1 VPKVSAAYVCQACG
15 ARTRQFFG
23 RCSACGGWNTLV
35 EQREA
40 PSDAR
45 RRRPVAAEPS
55 VAPGRPRR
63 SEPIETVGER
73 PLQRLAS
80 GYGELDRVLGGGLVP
95 GSLVLLGGDPGIG
108 KSTLLLQ
115 CARSMAGQRLVLYVS
130 AEESAQQVKLRWRR
144 LQNRDGGDGVPAG
157 RAARGGAVSARVAP
171 SAGAAGPQGLT
182 PGAPAAVGA
191 ADVATGASV
200 QAASGSGRPSS
211 SNRAQPMRPAPEDPA
226 GPRPSAL
233 ASPGS
238 RRPEASA
245 DSLNAIATD
254 ATATNGPQREAPG
267 RSGRAQAL
275 PSLSAASGPVG
286 EAWPRSLGDDPDPVP
301 PDGPEPAPQLQ
312 LLAETDLE
320 LVLQELEAL
329 RPAVAIIDSIQALHD
344 GELASAPGS
353 VAQVRECAAALARIA
368 KRQDTALVLVGHV
381 TKEGALAGPKVLEH
395 LVDAV
400 LTFEGDRFASHRL
413 LRAVK
418 NRFGATHELG
428 VFEMRDR
435 GLHEVANPSELFLG
449 GGEPS
454 SGTATIVACEG
465 TRPLLV
471 ELQALVSTTS
481 YASPRRTATGIAV
494 NRLHQIL
501 AVLEKHLGLPLSR
514 FDCYLAVAG
523 GLEVEEPAADL
534 GVAAA
539 VVASYRDLTL
549 PAGTALI
556 GELGLGGQLRPVGQL
571 ELRLQ
576 EAARLGFS
584 RAVVPRGGGL
594 GPIAAGLGLEL
605 REAGTVAEALVAA
618 LGVNPAEEG

>member
-1 VPKVSAAYVCQACG
+1 MAKPSTFFVCTSCG
-15 ARTRQFFG
+15 AQARQFFG
-23 RCSACGGWNTLV
+23 KCASCGSWNTLV
-35 EQREA
+35 EQKAA
-40 PSDAR
+40 PAADSR
-45 RRRPVAAEPS
+45 RRRPVAEAAAAEAV
-55 VAPGRPRR
+55 VAGQPRR
-63 SEPIETVGER
+63 SEPIQAVGER
-73 PLQRLAS
+73 ALQRLSS
-80 GYGELDRVLGGGLVP
+80 GYGEFDRVLGGGLVP
-95 GSLVLLGGDPGIG
+95 GSLVLVGGDPGIG

-115 CARSMAGQRLVLYVS
+115 SARAMAGRASVLYVS

-144 LQNRDGGDGVPAG
+144 LAEASPVEPEAG
-157 RAARGGAVSARVAP
+157 ELEAGESK
-171 SAGAAGPQGLT
+171 AGA
-182 PGAPAAVGA
+182 
-191 ADVATGASV
+191 DF
-200 QAASGSGRPSS
+200 
-211 SNRAQPMRPAPEDPA
+211 
-226 GPRPSAL
+226 
-233 ASPGS
+233 
-238 RRPEASA
+238 
-245 DSLNAIATD
+245 
-254 ATATNGPQREAPG
+254 
-267 RSGRAQAL
+267 
-275 PSLSAASGPVG
+275 
-286 EAWPRSLGDDPDPVP
+286 
-301 PDGPEPAPQLQ
+301 Q

-344 GELASAPGS
+344 AELGSAPGS
-353 VAQVRECAAALARIA
+353 VSQVRECAAALARIA
-368 KRQDTALVLVGHV
+368 KRQDTALLLVGHV

-435 GLHEVANPSELFLG
+435 GLAEVTNPSELFLG
-449 GGEPS
+449 GDEPS
-454 SGTATIVACEG
+454 AGTATIVACEG
-465 TRPLLV
+465 TRPLVV
-471 ELQALVSTTS
+471 EMQALVSTTS
-481 YASPRRTATGIAV
+481 YASPRRSATGIAV

-549 PAGTALI
+549 PPGTVLV

-576 EAARLGFS
+576 EAARLGFT
-584 RAVVPRGGGL
+584 RAVVPRGTGL
-594 GPIAAGLGLEL
+594 AKAAAGFGLQL
-605 REAGTVAEALVAA
+605 LEAGGVAEALVAA
-618 LGVNPAEEG
+618 LGVNPADDRG

>member
-1 VPKVSAAYVCQACG
+1 MGRASLYVCQTCG
-15 ARTRQFFG
+15 AQTRQFFG
-23 RCSACGGWNTLV
+23 RCSACGSWNSLV
-35 EQREA
+35 EQVVTA
-40 PSDAR
+40 SDTR
-45 RRRPVAAEPS
+45 RRRPVASTGAAAGAAAGAFG
-55 VAPGRPRR
+55 APLGAADLLQRPRR
-63 SEPIETVGER
+63 SESIHTVGER
-73 PLQRLAS
+73 PLQRLGS

-95 GSLVLLGGDPGIG
+95 GSLVLVGGDPGIG

-115 CARSMAGQRLVLYVS
+115 SAEAMAARHLVLYVS

-144 LQNRDGGDGVPAG
+144 L
-157 RAARGGAVSARVAP
+157 GGA
-171 SAGAAGPQGLT
+171 
-182 PGAPAAVGA
+182 
-191 ADVATGASV
+191 
-200 QAASGSGRPSS
+200 GS
-211 SNRAQPMRPAPEDPA
+211 
-226 GPRPSAL
+226 
-233 ASPGS
+233 
-238 RRPEASA
+238 
-245 DSLNAIATD
+245 
-254 ATATNGPQREAPG
+254 
-267 RSGRAQAL
+267 
-275 PSLSAASGPVG
+275 
-286 EAWPRSLGDDPDPVP
+286 
-301 PDGPEPAPQLQ
+301 QLQ

-320 LVLQELEAL
+320 LVLQELESL

-368 KRQDTALVLVGHV
+368 KRQDTALLLVGHV
-381 TKEGALAGPKVLEH
+381 TKEGTLAGPKVLEH

-435 GLHEVANPSELFLG
+435 GLVEVTNPSELFLG
-449 GGEPS
+449 SDEPS
-454 SGTATIVACEG
+454 AGTATIVACEG
-465 TRPLLV
+465 TRALVV

-481 YASPRRTATGIAV
+481 YASPRRTATGIGT

-534 GVAAA
+534 GVATA

-549 PAGTALI
+549 PPGTVLV

-576 EAARLGFS
+576 EAARLGFR
-584 RAVVPRGGGL
+584 RAVVPKGSGL
-594 GPIAAGLGLEL
+594 GPMAAGIDLQLL
-605 REAGTVAEALVAA
+605 EAGTVAEALVLA
-618 LGVNPAEEG
+618 LGVNPADDRA

>member
-1 VPKVSAAYVCQACG
+1 
-15 ARTRQFFG
+15 
-23 RCSACGGWNTLV
+23 LV
-35 EQREA
+35 EQKAA
-40 PSDAR
+40 PAADSR
-45 RRRPVAAEPS
+45 RRRPVAEVAAAEAV
-55 VAPGRPRR
+55 VAGQPRR
-63 SEPIETVGER
+63 SEPIQAVGER
-73 PLQRLAS
+73 ALQRLSS
-80 GYGELDRVLGGGLVP
+80 GYGEFDRVLGGGLVP
-95 GSLVLLGGDPGIG
+95 GSLVLVGGDPGIG

-115 CARSMAGQRLVLYVS
+115 SARAMAGRASVLYVS

-144 LQNRDGGDGVPAG
+144 LAEASPVEPEAG
-157 RAARGGAVSARVAP
+157 ELEAGESK
-171 SAGAAGPQGLT
+171 AGA
-182 PGAPAAVGA
+182 
-191 ADVATGASV
+191 DF
-200 QAASGSGRPSS
+200 
-211 SNRAQPMRPAPEDPA
+211 
-226 GPRPSAL
+226 
-233 ASPGS
+233 
-238 RRPEASA
+238 
-245 DSLNAIATD
+245 
-254 ATATNGPQREAPG
+254 
-267 RSGRAQAL
+267 
-275 PSLSAASGPVG
+275 
-286 EAWPRSLGDDPDPVP
+286 
-301 PDGPEPAPQLQ
+301 Q

-344 GELASAPGS
+344 AELGSAPGS
-353 VAQVRECAAALARIA
+353 VSQVRECAAALARIA
-368 KRQDTALVLVGHV
+368 KRQDTALLLVGHV

-435 GLHEVANPSELFLG
+435 GLAEVTNPSELFLG
-449 GGEPS
+449 GDEPS
-454 SGTATIVACEG
+454 AGTATIVACEG
-465 TRPLLV
+465 TRPLVV
-471 ELQALVSTTS
+471 EMQALVSTTS
-481 YASPRRTATGIAV
+481 YASPRRSATGIAV

-549 PAGTALI
+549 PPGTVLV

-576 EAARLGFS
+576 EAARLGFT
-584 RAVVPRGGGL
+584 RAVVPRGTGL
-594 GPIAAGLGLEL
+594 AKAAAGFGLQL
-605 REAGTVAEALVAA
+605 LEAGGVAEALVAA
-618 LGVNPAEEG
+618 LGVNPADDRG

>member
-1 VPKVSAAYVCQACG
+1 
-15 ARTRQFFG
+15 
-23 RCSACGGWNTLV
+23 V
-35 EQREA
+35 EQA
-40 PSDAR
+40 GAAGVDNR
-45 RRRPVAAEPS
+45 RRRPLPAAAAGAD
-55 VAPGRPRR
+55 APPPQPRR
-63 SEPIETVGER
+63 SEPIAAVGER

-80 GYGELDRVLGGGLVP
+80 GYGEFDRVLGGGLVP

-115 CARSMAGQRLVLYVS
+115 SARSMAGRASVLYVS

-144 LQNRDGGDGVPAG
+144 LARMEEAGGDGE
-157 RAARGGAVSARVAP
+157 GGQVSAE
-171 SAGAAGPQGLT
+171 S
-182 PGAPAAVGA
+182 
-191 ADVATGASV
+191 DF
-200 QAASGSGRPSS
+200 
-211 SNRAQPMRPAPEDPA
+211 
-226 GPRPSAL
+226 
-233 ASPGS
+233 
-238 RRPEASA
+238 
-245 DSLNAIATD
+245 
-254 ATATNGPQREAPG
+254 
-267 RSGRAQAL
+267 
-275 PSLSAASGPVG
+275 
-286 EAWPRSLGDDPDPVP
+286 
-301 PDGPEPAPQLQ
+301 Q
-312 LLAETDLE
+312 LLSETDLE

-344 GELASAPGS
+344 AELASAPGS

-368 KRQDTALVLVGHV
+368 KRQDTALLLVGHV

-435 GLHEVANPSELFLG
+435 GLAEVSNPSELFLG
-449 GGEPS
+449 GSEPS

-465 TRPLLV
+465 TRPLVV

-481 YASPRRTATGIAV
+481 YASPRRSATGIAV

-539 VVASYRDLTL
+539 AVASYRDLTL
-549 PAGTALI
+549 PPGTVLV

-576 EAARLGFS
+576 EAARLGFT
-584 RAVVPRGGGL
+584 RAVVPKGSGL
-594 GPIAAGLGLEL
+594 AKAAAGLGLEL
-605 REAGTVAEALVAA
+605 LEAGTVAAALVAA
-618 LGVNPAEEG
+618 LGVNPADDRA

>member
-1 VPKVSAAYVCQACG
+1 MAKPSTFFVCTSCG
-15 ARTRQFFG
+15 AQARQFFG
-23 RCSACGGWNTLV
+23 KCASCGSWNTLV
-35 EQREA
+35 EQKAA
-40 PSDAR
+40 PAADSR
-45 RRRPVAAEPS
+45 RRRPVAEAAAAEAV
-55 VAPGRPRR
+55 VAGQPRR
-63 SEPIETVGER
+63 SEPIQAVGER
-73 PLQRLAS
+73 ALQRLSS
-80 GYGELDRVLGGGLVP
+80 GYGEVDRVLGGGLVP
-95 GSLVLLGGDPGIG
+95 GSLVLVGGDPGIG

-115 CARSMAGQRLVLYVS
+115 SARAMAGRASVLYVS

-144 LQNRDGGDGVPAG
+144 LAEASPVEPEAG
-157 RAARGGAVSARVAP
+157 ELEAGESK
-171 SAGAAGPQGLT
+171 AGA
-182 PGAPAAVGA
+182 
-191 ADVATGASV
+191 DF
-200 QAASGSGRPSS
+200 
-211 SNRAQPMRPAPEDPA
+211 
-226 GPRPSAL
+226 
-233 ASPGS
+233 
-238 RRPEASA
+238 
-245 DSLNAIATD
+245 
-254 ATATNGPQREAPG
+254 
-267 RSGRAQAL
+267 
-275 PSLSAASGPVG
+275 
-286 EAWPRSLGDDPDPVP
+286 
-301 PDGPEPAPQLQ
+301 Q

-344 GELASAPGS
+344 AELGSAPGS
-353 VAQVRECAAALARIA
+353 VSQVRECAAALARIA
-368 KRQDTALVLVGHV
+368 KRQDTALLLVGHV

-435 GLHEVANPSELFLG
+435 GLAEVTNPSELFLG
-449 GGEPS
+449 GDEPS
-454 SGTATIVACEG
+454 AGTATIVACEG
-465 TRPLLV
+465 TRPLVV
-471 ELQALVSTTS
+471 EMQALVSTTS
-481 YASPRRTATGIAV
+481 YASPRRSATGIAV

-549 PAGTALI
+549 PPGTVLV

-576 EAARLGFS
+576 EAARLGFT
-584 RAVVPRGGGL
+584 RAVVPRGTGL
-594 GPIAAGLGLEL
+594 AKAAAGFGLQL
-605 REAGTVAEALVAA
+605 LEAGGVAEALVAA
-618 LGVNPAEEG
+618 LGVNPADDRG

>member
-1 VPKVSAAYVCQACG
+1 MPRPAASFVCQACG

-23 RCSACGGWNTLV
+23 RCSACGGWNTLL
-35 EQREA
+35 EQKEA
-40 PSDAR
+40 AADNR
-45 RRRPVAAEPS
+45 RRRPVPTPAEAQ
-55 VAPGRPRR
+55 APGRAHR
-63 SEPIETVGER
+63 SEPIASVGER

-115 CARSMAGQRLVLYVS
+115 SARAMAEQQTVLYVS

-144 LQNRDGGDGVPAG
+144 LGEQGE
-157 RAARGGAVSARVAP
+157 AA
-171 SAGAAGPQGLT
+171 Q
-182 PGAPAAVGA
+182 AAVA
-191 ADVATGASV
+191 AEPTH
-200 QAASGSGRPSS
+200 
-211 SNRAQPMRPAPEDPA
+211 
-226 GPRPSAL
+226 
-233 ASPGS
+233 S
-238 RRPEASA
+238 R
-245 DSLNAIATD
+245 
-254 ATATNGPQREAPG
+254 
-267 RSGRAQAL
+267 
-275 PSLSAASGPVG
+275 
-286 EAWPRSLGDDPDPVP
+286 
-301 PDGPEPAPQLQ
+301 LQ

-320 LVLQELEAL
+320 LVLQELELL

-344 GELASAPGS
+344 GELASSPGS

-368 KRQDTALVLVGHV
+368 KRQDTAVVLVGHV

-428 VFEMRDR
+428 VFEMRGQ
-435 GLHEVANPSELFLG
+435 GLAEVSNPSELFLG
-449 GGEPS
+449 REGPCP
-454 SGTATIVACEG
+454 GTATIVACEG

-471 ELQALVSTTS
+471 ELQALVSPTS

-539 VVASYRDLTL
+539 VVASFRDLTL
-549 PAGTALI
+549 PAGTVLV
-556 GELGLGGQLRPVGQL
+556 GELGLGGQLRQVSQL

-576 EAARLGFS
+576 ESARLGFV
-584 RAVVPRGGGL
+584 RAVVPRGSGL
-594 GPIAAGLGLEL
+594 GGAAAALGLQL
-605 REAGTVAEALVAA
+605 LEAASVAEALVAA
-618 LGVNPAEEG
+618 LGVDPADDRA

>member
-1 VPKVSAAYVCQACG
+1 MAKPSTFFVCTSCG
-15 ARTRQFFG
+15 AQARQFFG
-23 RCSACGGWNTLV
+23 KCASCGSWNTLV
-35 EQREA
+35 EQKAA
-40 PSDAR
+40 PAADSR
-45 RRRPVAAEPS
+45 RLRPVAEAAAAEAV
-55 VAPGRPRR
+55 VAGQPRR
-63 SEPIETVGER
+63 SEPIQAVGER
-73 PLQRLAS
+73 ALQRLSS
-80 GYGELDRVLGGGLVP
+80 GYGEFDRVLGGGLVP
-95 GSLVLLGGDPGIG
+95 GSLVLVGGDPGIG

-115 CARSMAGQRLVLYVS
+115 SARAMAGRASVLYVS

-144 LQNRDGGDGVPAG
+144 LAEASPAQPEAG
-157 RAARGGAVSARVAP
+157 ELEAGESK
-171 SAGAAGPQGLT
+171 AGA
-182 PGAPAAVGA
+182 
-191 ADVATGASV
+191 DF
-200 QAASGSGRPSS
+200 
-211 SNRAQPMRPAPEDPA
+211 
-226 GPRPSAL
+226 
-233 ASPGS
+233 
-238 RRPEASA
+238 
-245 DSLNAIATD
+245 
-254 ATATNGPQREAPG
+254 
-267 RSGRAQAL
+267 
-275 PSLSAASGPVG
+275 
-286 EAWPRSLGDDPDPVP
+286 
-301 PDGPEPAPQLQ
+301 Q

-344 GELASAPGS
+344 AELGSAPGS
-353 VAQVRECAAALARIA
+353 VSQVRECAAALARIA
-368 KRQDTALVLVGHV
+368 KRQDTALLLVGHV

-435 GLHEVANPSELFLG
+435 GLAEVTNPSELFLG
-449 GGEPS
+449 GDEPS
-454 SGTATIVACEG
+454 AGTATIVACEG
-465 TRPLLV
+465 TRPLVV
-471 ELQALVSTTS
+471 EMQALVSTTS
-481 YASPRRTATGIAV
+481 YASPSRSATGIAV

-549 PAGTALI
+549 PPGTVLV

-576 EAARLGFS
+576 EAARLGFT
-584 RAVVPRGGGL
+584 RAVVPRGTGL
-594 GPIAAGLGLEL
+594 AKAAAGFGLQL
-605 REAGTVAEALVAA
+605 LEAGGVAEALVAA
-618 LGVNPAEEG
+618 LGVNPADDRG

>member
-1 VPKVSAAYVCQACG
+1 MAKPSTVFVCTSCG
-15 ARTRQFFG
+15 SQTRQFFG
-23 RCSACGGWNTLV
+23 RCSGCGSWNTLV
-35 EQREA
+35 EQKAA
-40 PSDAR
+40 PAADNR
-45 RRRPVAAEPS
+45 RRRPVVEAAE
-55 VAPGRPRR
+55 AAGQPRR
-63 SEPIETVGER
+63 SEPIQAVGER
-73 PLQRLAS
+73 ALQRLSS

-95 GSLVLLGGDPGIG
+95 GSLVLVGGDPGIG

-115 CARSMAGQRLVLYVS
+115 SACSMAGRASVLYVS

-144 LQNRDGGDGVPAG
+144 LAQ
-157 RAARGGAVSARVAP
+157 S
-171 SAGAAGPQGLT
+171 S
-182 PGAPAAVGA
+182 VG
-191 ADVATGASV
+191 
-200 QAASGSGRPSS
+200 
-211 SNRAQPMRPAPEDPA
+211 DPA
-226 GPRPSAL
+226 GD
-233 ASPGS
+233 PG
-238 RRPEASA
+238 AGA
-245 DSLNAIATD
+245 DF
-254 ATATNGPQREAPG
+254 
-267 RSGRAQAL
+267 
-275 PSLSAASGPVG
+275 
-286 EAWPRSLGDDPDPVP
+286 
-301 PDGPEPAPQLQ
+301 Q

-344 GELASAPGS
+344 AELGSAPGS
-353 VAQVRECAAALARIA
+353 VAQVRDCAAALARIA
-368 KRQDTALVLVGHV
+368 KRQDTALLLVGHV

-435 GLHEVANPSELFLG
+435 GLAEVTNPSELFLG
-449 GGEPS
+449 GDEPS
-454 SGTATIVACEG
+454 AGTATIVACEG
-465 TRPLLV
+465 TRPLVV

-481 YASPRRTATGIAV
+481 YASPRRSATGIAA

-549 PAGTALI
+549 PPGTVLV

-576 EAARLGFS
+576 EAARLGFT
-584 RAVVPRGGGL
+584 RAVVPKGSGL
-594 GPIAAGLGLEL
+594 AKAAAGLGLQL
-605 REAGTVAEALVAA
+605 LEAGGVAEALVAA
-618 LGVNPAEEG
+618 LGVNPADDRA

>member
-1 VPKVSAAYVCQACG
+1 VGRSSLYVCQTCG
-15 ARTRQFFG
+15 AQTRQFFG
-23 RCSACGGWNTLV
+23 RCAACGSWNSLV
-35 EQREA
+35 EQA
-40 PSDAR
+40 VTASDTR
-45 RRRPVAAEPS
+45 RRRPVASAGAAAGAAAGAFG
-55 VAPGRPRR
+55 APLGATDLLQRPRR
-63 SEPIETVGER
+63 SESIHTVGER
-73 PLQRLAS
+73 PLQRLGS

-95 GSLVLLGGDPGIG
+95 GSLVLVGGDPGIG

-115 CARSMAGQRLVLYVS
+115 SAEAMAARHLVLYVS

-144 LQNRDGGDGVPAG
+144 L
-157 RAARGGAVSARVAP
+157 GGA
-171 SAGAAGPQGLT
+171 
-182 PGAPAAVGA
+182 
-191 ADVATGASV
+191 
-200 QAASGSGRPSS
+200 GS
-211 SNRAQPMRPAPEDPA
+211 
-226 GPRPSAL
+226 
-233 ASPGS
+233 
-238 RRPEASA
+238 
-245 DSLNAIATD
+245 
-254 ATATNGPQREAPG
+254 
-267 RSGRAQAL
+267 
-275 PSLSAASGPVG
+275 
-286 EAWPRSLGDDPDPVP
+286 
-301 PDGPEPAPQLQ
+301 QLQ

-320 LVLQELEAL
+320 LVLQELESL

-368 KRQDTALVLVGHV
+368 KRQDTALLLVGHV
-381 TKEGALAGPKVLEH
+381 TKEGTLAGPKVLEH

-435 GLHEVANPSELFLG
+435 GLVEVTNPSELFLG
-449 GGEPS
+449 SDEPS
-454 SGTATIVACEG
+454 AGTATIVACEG
-465 TRPLLV
+465 TRALVV

-481 YASPRRTATGIAV
+481 YASPRRTATGIGT

-534 GVAAA
+534 GVATA

-549 PAGTALI
+549 PPGTVLV

-576 EAARLGFS
+576 EAARLGFR
-584 RAVVPRGGGL
+584 RAVVPKGSGL
-594 GPIAAGLGLEL
+594 GPMAAGIDLQLM
-605 REAGTVAEALVAA
+605 EAGTVAEALVLA
-618 LGVNPAEEG
+618 LGVNPADDRA

>member
-1 VPKVSAAYVCQACG
+1 MPRSVSAYVCQSCG
-15 ARTRQFFG
+15 ARSRQFFG
-23 RCSACGGWNTLV
+23 RCPACASWNTLV

-40 PSDAR
+40 APDGR
-45 RRRPVAAEPS
+45 RRRPVGGAAGS
-55 VAPGRPRR
+55 VAGEEVEPGQARR
-63 SEPIETVGER
+63 SEPIQQVGDR

-115 CARSMAGQRLVLYVS
+115 SARSMAARHTVLYVS

-144 LQNRDGGDGVPAG
+144 LGEEGGP
-157 RAARGGAVSARVAP
+157 
-171 SAGAAGPQGLT
+171 GPLAD
-182 PGAPAAVGA
+182 GAPAE
-191 ADVATGASV
+191 
-200 QAASGSGRPSS
+200 ASG
-211 SNRAQPMRPAPEDPA
+211 E
-226 GPRPSAL
+226 
-233 ASPGS
+233 
-238 RRPEASA
+238 
-245 DSLNAIATD
+245 
-254 ATATNGPQREAPG
+254 
-267 RSGRAQAL
+267 
-275 PSLSAASGPVG
+275 SAAG
-286 EAWPRSLGDDPDPVP
+286 
-301 PDGPEPAPQLQ
+301 LQ
-312 LLAETDLE
+312 LLPETDLE

-344 GELASAPGS
+344 GQLTSAPGS
-353 VAQVRECAAALARIA
+353 VAQVRECAAALQRLA
-368 KRQDTALVLVGHV
+368 KGQHTALLLVGHV
-381 TKEGALAGPKVLEH
+381 TKEGMLAGPKVLEH

-428 VFEMRDR
+428 VFEMRGS
-435 GLHEVANPSELFLG
+435 GLAEVSNPSELFLG
-449 GGEPS
+449 GSEPS

-465 TRPLLV
+465 TRPLVV

-481 YASPRRTATGIAV
+481 YASPRRSATGIAV

-539 VVASYRDLTL
+539 VVASFRDLTL
-549 PAGTALI
+549 PPGTVLI
-556 GELGLGGQLRPVGQL
+556 GELGLGGQLRPVSQL

-576 EAARLGFS
+576 ETARLGFR
-584 RAVVPRGGGL
+584 RAVVPRGSGL
-594 GPIAAGLGLEL
+594 AATAAALGLEL
-605 REAGTVAEALVAA
+605 LEAAGVAEALVLA
-618 LGVNPAEEG
+618 LGVNPADDRSPP

>member
-1 VPKVSAAYVCQACG
+1 LARPVTLYVCTSCG
-15 ARTRQFFG
+15 AQTRQFFG
-23 RCSACGGWNTLV
+23 RCSGCGSWNTLV
-35 EQREA
+35 EQAAA
-40 PSDAR
+40 PAADTR
-45 RRRPVAAEPS
+45 RRRPVAGPAGEGGLAPS
-55 VAPGRPRR
+55 PRR
-63 SEPIETVGER
+63 SEPIAAVGER

-80 GYGELDRVLGGGLVP
+80 GYGEFDRVLGGGLVP

-115 CARSMAGQRLVLYVS
+115 SARSMAGRASVLYVS
-130 AEESAQQVKLRWRR
+130 AEESAQQVNLRWRR
-144 LQNRDGGDGVPAG
+144 L
-157 RAARGGAVSARVAP
+157 ARMGEG
-171 SAGAAGPQGLT
+171 AGAAGEGAELT
-182 PGAPAAVGA
+182 AA
-191 ADVATGASV
+191 ADF
-200 QAASGSGRPSS
+200 
-211 SNRAQPMRPAPEDPA
+211 
-226 GPRPSAL
+226 L
-233 ASPGS
+233 
-238 RRPEASA
+238 
-245 DSLNAIATD
+245 
-254 ATATNGPQREAPG
+254 
-267 RSGRAQAL
+267 
-275 PSLSAASGPVG
+275 
-286 EAWPRSLGDDPDPVP
+286 
-301 PDGPEPAPQLQ
+301 

-344 GELASAPGS
+344 AELASAPGS

-368 KRQDTALVLVGHV
+368 KRQDTALLLVGHV
-381 TKEGALAGPKVLEH
+381 TKEGILAGPKVLEH

-435 GLHEVANPSELFLG
+435 GLAEVSNPSELFLG
-449 GGEPS
+449 GSEPS

-465 TRPLLV
+465 TRPLVV

-481 YASPRRTATGIAV
+481 YASPRRSATGIAV

-539 VVASYRDLTL
+539 LVASYRDLTL
-549 PAGTALI
+549 PSGTVLV

-584 RAVVPRGGGL
+584 RAVVPKGSGL
-594 GPIAAGLGLEL
+594 AKAAAGLGLEL
-605 REAGTVAEALVAA
+605 LEAGTVAAALVAA
-618 LGVNPAEEG
+618 LGVNPADDRA

>member
-1 VPKVSAAYVCQACG
+1 MPRATSHYVCQACG

-23 RCSACGGWNTLV
+23 RCAGCGGWNTLV
-35 EQREA
+35 EQQEA
-40 PSDAR
+40 VADSR
-45 RRRPVAAEPS
+45 RRRPAAPAE
-55 VAPGRPRR
+55 AGGARR
-63 SEPIETVGER
+63 SEPIQAVGER

-80 GYGELDRVLGGGLVP
+80 GYAELDRVLGGGLVP

-115 CARSMAGQRLVLYVS
+115 SARSMAARVPVLYVS

-144 LQNRDGGDGVPAG
+144 LAERDGAEAEDPGDGE
-157 RAARGGAVSARVAP
+157 GGP
-171 SAGAAGPQGLT
+171 GL
-182 PGAPAAVGA
+182 
-191 ADVATGASV
+191 
-200 QAASGSGRPSS
+200 R
-211 SNRAQPMRPAPEDPA
+211 
-226 GPRPSAL
+226 
-233 ASPGS
+233 
-238 RRPEASA
+238 
-245 DSLNAIATD
+245 
-254 ATATNGPQREAPG
+254 
-267 RSGRAQAL
+267 
-275 PSLSAASGPVG
+275 
-286 EAWPRSLGDDPDPVP
+286 
-301 PDGPEPAPQLQ
+301 

-320 LVLQELEAL
+320 LVLQELESL
-329 RPAVAIIDSIQALHD
+329 RPAVAVIDSIQALHD
-344 GELASAPGS
+344 AELGSAPGS
-353 VAQVRECAAALARIA
+353 VSQVRDCAAALARIA
-368 KRQDTALVLVGHV
+368 KRQDTALLLVGHV
-381 TKEGALAGPKVLEH
+381 TKEGMLAGPKVLEH

-435 GLHEVANPSELFLG
+435 GLAEVSNPSELFLG
-449 GGEPS
+449 GDGPS
-454 SGTATIVACEG
+454 PGSGVIVACEG
-465 TRPLLV
+465 TRPLVV
-471 ELQALVSTTS
+471 ELQALVSPTS
-481 YASPRRTATGIAV
+481 YASPRRTATGIAA

-539 VVASYRDLTL
+539 VVASHRDLTL
-549 PAGTALI
+549 PAGTVLV

-576 EAARLGFS
+576 EAARLGFV
-584 RAVVPRGGGL
+584 RAVVPKGSGL

-605 REAGTVAEALVAA
+605 REAASVAEALVAA
-618 LGVNPAEEG
+618 LGTDPAGGGD